1 VVGRW
6 LERAVERRPSLMAR
20 TGVTAVQVLASQE
33 EEREA
38 EARGGMR
45 AELTVAFTDLEDFTS
60 YTAAEGDEAASRLL
74 IGHHKEAG
82 QIVRSRGGRL
92 LKRLGDGLMLSFPE
106 ASAAVLACLELG
118 EAAPLPLRA
127 GVHAGSVQVNR
138 DDLIGNV
145 VNVAARLTESA
156 EGRQVLVTQ
165 SVRDAAGDLR
175 GVVFDGP
182 YSRTFKGVKEKVPVY
197 LAARHASPCLCR
209 PTPPMFATSPT
220 TSLSQSAS
228 TGATSRSA

>member
-1 VVGRW
+1 
-6 LERAVERRPSLMAR
+6 M
-20 TGVTAVQVLASQE
+20 TAVQVLASQA

-38 EARGGMR
+38 ETGRP

-60 YTAAEGDEAASRLL
+60 FTAAEGGEAASRLL
-74 IGHHKEAG
+74 IGHHNEAA

-106 ASAAVLACLELG
+106 ASAAVLARLELG

-127 GVHAGSVQVNR
+127 GVHAGSVQVSG

-145 VNVAARLTESA
+145 VNVAARLAESA

-165 SVRDAAGDLR
+165 SARDAAGDLR
-175 GVVFDGP
+175 GVVLDGP

-197 LAARHASPCLCR
+197 LAARHASPCSWR
-209 PTPPMFATSPT
+209 PTPSTFSLSPT
-220 TSLSQSAS
+220 ASMNRSAS
-228 TGATSRSA
+228 PRATPRSA